1 MRWIKPGLRN
11 SISALLSSE
20 ARQTSPEALEPVRL
34 AMLKVLGKDGAV
46 LNPRLHDRLLYL
58 HDAHALWYTRSEV
71 VATLCKLHGEAHAVS
86 MVQEI
91 TPMFRGLLPK
101 SLTSPMRSQRENSQ
115 LGAL

>member
-20 ARQTSPEALEPVRL
+20 ARQASPEALEPVRL
-34 AMLKVLGKDGAV
+34 ALLAVLGKEGARI
-46 LNPRLHDRLLYL
+46 NPRLHSRLLYL
-58 HDAHALWYTRSEV
+58 HDAQALWYARSEV
-71 VATLCKLHGEAHAVS
+71 VATLCELHGEGYAVN

-101 SLTSPMRSQRENSQ
+101 SLTDAARTQRD
-115 LGAL
+115 

>member
-20 ARQTSPEALEPVRL
+20 PRQTSPEALEPVRL
-34 AMLKVLGKDGAV
+34 AMLGILGRDGAV
-46 LNPRLHDRLLYL
+46 LNPRLHERLMYL
-58 HDAHALWYTRSEV
+58 HDAHALWYARSDV
-71 VATLCKLHGEAHAVS
+71 VATLCKLHGEEHAVS

-101 SLTSPMRSQRENSQ
+101 SLTETARGQR
-115 LGAL
+115 A

>member
-34 AMLKVLGKDGAV
+34 AMLSILGREGAV
-46 LNPRLHDRLLYL
+46 LNPRLHERLMYL
-58 HDAHALWYTRSEV
+58 HDAHALWYARSDV

-86 MVQEI
+86 MVQDI

-101 SLTSPMRSQRENSQ
+101 SMTDTARAQRD
-115 LGAL
+115 

>member
-20 ARQTSPEALEPVRL
+20 ARKTSPEALEPVRL
-34 AMLKVLGKDGAV
+34 AMLAILGKEGAQI
-46 LNPRLHDRLLYL
+46 NPRLHARILYM
-58 HDAHALWYTRSEV
+58 HDAQALWYARSEV
-71 VATLCKLHGEAHAVS
+71 VATLCELHGEGYAVN

-101 SLTSPMRSQRENSQ
+101 SLTDTTRSQRENSQ
-115 LGAL
+115 LGSL